1 MVASQEKERHKM
13 AKHLEKERRYGMGR
27 PRSHSFDDRRLPSEH
42 SPYWADQD
50 LELPHHRPEFDQGS
64 WTSSSSYFT
73 AVIPE
78 TRHAHGLTHEAS
90 HQTGYLFPGHGAE

>member
-27 PRSHSFDDRRLPSEH
+27 PRSHSFDDRRLRSEH

-50 LELPHHRPEFDQGS
+50 FELQH
-64 WTSSSSYFT
+64 
-73 AVIPE
+73 
-78 TRHAHGLTHEAS
+78 
-90 HQTGYLFPGHGAE
+90 

>member
-1 MVASQEKERHKM
+1 M

-27 PRSHSFDDRRLPSEH
+27 PRSHSFDDRRLRSEH

-50 LELPHHRPEFDQGS
+50 FELQHQRPEFDQGS

-78 TRHAHGLTHEAS
+78 THHARGATHEAS